1 MTDVVISAILFGAMI
16 ILHILR
22 TREVAEIASAES
34 NYEIGSASTLGNND
48 VQQDYFGVKKNNGA
62 ILMLLADGAGQ
73 YGEVAA
79 KLAVDTFKE
88 LFENENAAIQPQ
100 YFFKRATNAANKKI
114 INTLEERQGESS
126 VAAVIIKNSQ
136 LFYTLVGNS
145 KIAIFRDGDLIPI
158 SEGQTVDVL
167 ARHAYTEGKI
177 SRQETLALLNEHR
190 RYNVLGQDSFQEIE
204 IFDKP
209 LTLEENDSVVIMS
222 EGIFNILR
230 WVDMEEILSKNN
242 SVQTLANN
250 FIQTVKRSPQV
261 YKDNATVLICR
272 KNGVVKT

>member
-1 MTDVVISAILFGAMI
+1 MDVVISAILFGAMI

-22 TREVAEIASAES
+22 TREVVEIASAES

>member
-1 MTDVVISAILFGAMI
+1 MV

-22 TREVAEIASAES
+22 IRELRENFSTED
-34 NYEIGSASTLGNND
+34 NYEIGVASALGTID

-79 KLAVDTFKE
+79 KLTVDTFKE
-88 LFENENAAIQPQ
+88 LFEDENAALQPQ
-100 YFFKRATNAANKKI
+100 YFFKRAANAANRKI

-126 VAAVIIKNSQ
+126 VAAVIISNSQ

-145 KIAIFRDGDLIPI
+145 KIAVFRNGDLIPV

-167 ARHAYTEGKI
+167 AKHAYIEGKI
-177 SRQETLALLNEHR
+177 SKQDTLALLNEHR
-190 RYNVLGQDSFQEIE
+190 RYNVFGQDAFQEIE

-209 LTLEENDSVVIMS
+209 ITLEKNDAVVIMS
-222 EGIFNILR
+222 EGIFNVLR
-230 WVDMEEILSKNN
+230 WVDMEQILNQNN
-242 SVQTLANN
+242 SVQTSANN
-250 FIQTVKRSPQV
+250 FIQTVKHSPHV

-272 KNGVVKT
+272 KNEV

>member
-1 MTDVVISAILFGAMI
+1 MADVVISAILFGAMV

-22 TREVAEIASAES
+22 LREREENISAED
-34 NYEIGSASTLGNND
+34 NYEIGSATTLGSNN

-88 LFENENAAIQPQ
+88 LFENENAVLQPQ
-100 YFFKRATNAANKKI
+100 YFFKRAANAANKKI
-114 INTLEERQGESS
+114 INALEERQGESS
-126 VAAVIIKNSQ
+126 IAAVMINNSQ

-145 KIAIFRDGDLIPI
+145 KIAIFRDGDLIPV
-158 SEGQTVDVL
+158 SEGQTVDML

-177 SRQETLALLNEHR
+177 SKQETLALLNEHK

-209 LTLEENDSVVIMS
+209 LTLKKNDAVVIMS

-230 WVDMEEILSKNN
+230 WVDMEQILSQKN

-272 KNGVVKT
+272 KNEVRI

>member
-1 MTDVVISAILFGAMI
+1 MADILIPAILFAAMV
-16 ILHILR
+16 ILNILR
-22 TREVAEIASAES
+22 MREIADNSSEE
-34 NYEIGSASTLGNND
+34 NNFKIGAASFLGNNN

-79 KLAVDTFKE
+79 KLTVDTFKE
-88 LFENENAAIQPQ
+88 LFENETAALQPQ

-126 VAAVIIKNSQ
+126 LAAVIINNSQ
-136 LFYTLVGNS
+136 LFYTLVGNC
-145 KIAIFRDGDLIPI
+145 KIAIFRNGDLIPV

-177 SRQETLALLNEHR
+177 SKQETLALINEHR
-190 RYNVLGQDSFQEIE
+190 RYNVLGQDIFQEIE

-209 LTLEENDSVVIMS
+209 LKLEKNDTVIIIS

-230 WVDMEEILSKNN
+230 WVDMEQILNQRN
-242 SVQTLANN
+242 SVQTLADN

-272 KNGVVKT
+272 KNGV

>member
-1 MTDVVISAILFGAMI
+1 MADIVISAILFGAMV

-22 TREVAEIASAES
+22 LREVEEIISVGK
-34 NYEIGSASTLGNND
+34 NYEIGAASTLGSNN

-73 YGEVAA
+73 YGEFAA
-79 KLAVDTFKE
+79 KMAIDTFKE
-88 LFENENAAIQPQ
+88 LFENENATLQPQ
-100 YFFKRATNAANKKI
+100 YFFKRAANAANKKI

-126 VAAVIIKNSQ
+126 IAAVMIKNSQ

-145 KIAIFRDGDLIPI
+145 KIAIFRNGDLIPI

-177 SRQETLALLNEHR
+177 SKRETLALLNEHK
-190 RYNVLGQDSFQEIE
+190 RYNVLGQDSFQDIE

-209 LTLEENDSVVIMS
+209 LTLERNDAVIMMS

-230 WVDMEEILSKNN
+230 WVDMEQILSQEN

-250 FIQTVKRSPQV
+250 FVQAVKRSPQV

-272 KNGVVKT
+272 QNEV

>member
-1 MTDVVISAILFGAMI
+1 MTDVLISVILFSLMAIL
-16 ILHILR
+16 HVLR
-22 TREVAEIASAES
+22 MQEHEENFFAED
-34 NYEIGSASTLGNND
+34 NYEIGSASTLGSND
-48 VQQDYFGVKKNNGA
+48 VQQDYFGVKKNNDA

-79 KLAVDTFKE
+79 KLTVDTFKE
-88 LFENENAAIQPQ
+88 LFENENATLQPQ
-100 YFFKRATNAANKKI
+100 YFFKRAANAANKKI

-126 VAAVIIKNSQ
+126 VAAVIISKSQ

-145 KIAIFRDGDLIPI
+145 KIAIFRNGDLIPV

-190 RYNVLGQDSFQEIE
+190 RYNVLGQDAFQEIE

-222 EGIFNILR
+222 EGIFNVLR
-230 WVDMEEILSKNN
+230 WVDMEQILSHNN
-242 SVQTLANN
+242 SVQMLANN
-250 FIQTVKRSPQV
+250 FIQTVKRSPHV

-272 KNGVVKT
+272 KNEVGT

>member
-1 MTDVVISAILFGAMI
+1 MADVIISVILFSAMA

-22 TREVAEIASAES
+22 TQEDKEILSAEEE
-34 NYEIGSASTLGNND
+34 YEIGMASNLGSND

-62 ILMLLADGAGQ
+62 ILMVLADGAGQ

-79 KLAVDTFKE
+79 KLTVDTFKE
-88 LFENENAAIQPQ
+88 LFEDETASLQPQ
-100 YFFKRATNAANKKI
+100 YFFKRAANAANKKI

-145 KIAIFRDGDLIPI
+145 KIAVFRNGDLIPV

-190 RYNVLGQDSFQEIE
+190 RYNVLGQDAFQDIE

-209 LTLEENDSVVIMS
+209 LTLEENDTVVIMS
-222 EGIFNILR
+222 EGIFNVLR
-230 WVDMEEILSKNN
+230 WVDMEQILSQRN
-242 SVQTLANN
+242 SIQTLANN
-250 FIQTVKRSPQV
+250 FIQTVKSSPQI
-261 YKDNATVLICR
+261 YKDNATVLIC
-272 KNGVVKT
+272 KKK

>member
-1 MTDVVISAILFGAMI
+1 MDVVISAILFGAMI

>member
-1 MTDVVISAILFGAMI
+1 MDVVISAILFGAMI

-88 LFENENAAIQPQ
+88 LFENENATIQPQ
-100 YFFKRATNAANKKI
+100 YFFKRAANAANKKI

-209 LTLEENDSVVIMS
+209 LTLEENDSVMIMS